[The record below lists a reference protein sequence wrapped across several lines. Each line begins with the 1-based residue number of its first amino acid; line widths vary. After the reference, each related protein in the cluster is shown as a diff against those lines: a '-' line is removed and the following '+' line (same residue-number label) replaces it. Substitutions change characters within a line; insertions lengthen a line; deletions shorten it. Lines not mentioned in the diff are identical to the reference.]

1 MVSPNP
7 MKHLDD
13 IPVWVFALLTVA
25 SFDAMALGGL
35 MGVRWLGH
43 RFGLYALLDN
53 NTVGWI
59 FSAILVMYAIAIGL
73 IAIATW
79 GNASTAAATAS
90 QEASHIV
97 ILYRTSAGY
106 PEPLRSHVTNA
117 VFGYTQ
123 SIIKDVWPA
132 QQRGEVTEKGG
143 EFLLSIARRLLEFE
157 PATNGQSI
165 VHAEA
170 LRALST
176 LVEFRRRRIEATS
189 YAVPGALWAVVLVG
203 AALAIFASY
212 LFNVESL
219 LAQSLLTTLLAS
231 MIALLVF
238 FIATTDHPYR
248 GVNAIRP
255 RAYEIALGNL
265 TIV

>member
-1 MVSPNP
+1 M
-7 MKHLDD
+7 
-13 IPVWVFALLTVA
+13 
-25 SFDAMALGGL
+25 
-35 MGVRWLGH
+35 
-43 RFGLYALLDN
+43 
-53 NTVGWI
+53 
-59 FSAILVMYAIAIGL
+59 
-73 IAIATW
+73 
-79 GNASTAAATAS
+79 
-90 QEASHIV
+90 
-97 ILYRTSAGY
+97 
-106 PEPLRSHVTNA
+106 RSHLTNA
-117 VFGYTQ
+117 VLGYTQ

-132 QQRGEVTEKGG
+132 QQRGEVTEKGA
-143 EFLLSIARRLLEFE
+143 EILLSIARRILEFE
-157 PATNGQSI
+157 PATDGQFI

-189 YAVPGALWAVVLVG
+189 YAVPGALWAVVLIG
-203 AALAIFASY
+203 AVLAIFASY

-219 LAQSLLTTLLAS
+219 LAHSLLTTLLAS

-265 TIV
+265 TMV

>member
-1 MVSPNP
+1 

-13 IPVWVFALLTVA
+13 IPVWLFAILTVA
-25 SFDAMALGGL
+25 GFDATALAGL
-35 MGVRWLGH
+35 VCTRWLGH
-43 RFGLYALLDN
+43 MLGLYALLDN
-53 NTVGWI
+53 STVGWI

-79 GNASTAAATAS
+79 GNASTASAAAS

-97 ILYRTSAGY
+97 TLYRTMAGY
-106 PEPLRSHVTNA
+106 PEPQRSEFTHSILA
-117 VFGYTQ
+117 YTQ
-123 SIIKDVWPA
+123 SVIQIAWPA
-132 QQRGEVTEKGG
+132 QRLGEITEKGT
-143 EFLLSIARRLLEFE
+143 EILLSVGLRILAFE
-157 PATNGQSI
+157 PAPGAQSI
-165 VHAEA
+165 VHAEV
-170 LRALST
+170 LRAFNT

-189 YAVPGALWAVVLVG
+189 YAVPARQWVVVLIG
-203 AALAIFASY
+203 AALSIFASY

-248 GVNAIRP
+248 GVNAIEP
-255 RAYEIALGNL
+255 RAYEIVLRNL
-265 TIV
+265 TDAP

>member
-1 MVSPNP
+1 L
-7 MKHLDD
+7 KHLDD
-13 IPVWVFALLTVA
+13 IPVWLFALLTVV

-35 MGVRWLGH
+35 ICTRWLGH

-79 GNASTAAATAS
+79 ENASTASAAAS

-97 ILYRTSAGY
+97 IFYRTLAGY
-106 PEPLRSHVTNA
+106 PEPLRRHLSDSVL
-117 VFGYTQ
+117 GYTQ
-123 SIIKDVWPA
+123 SVIKDVWPA
-132 QQRGEVTEKGG
+132 QQRGELTEKGA
-143 EFLLSIARRLLEFE
+143 ENLLSIGRRMIEFE
-157 PATNGQSI
+157 PATEGQSI
-165 VHAEA
+165 LHAEA
-170 LRALST
+170 LRALLT
-176 LVEFRRRRIEATS
+176 LVEFRRRRIEATT
-189 YAVPGALWAVVLVG
+189 YAVPGALWTLVLIG

-265 TIV
+265 TTA

>member
-1 MVSPNP
+1 

-13 IPVWVFALLTVA
+13 IPVWLFALLTVVA
-25 SFDAMALGGL
+25 FDVTALVGL
-35 MGVRWLGH
+35 VCTRRLGH
-43 RFGLYALLDN
+43 AFGLYARLDN

-79 GNASTAAATAS
+79 GNASTASAAAS

-97 ILYRTSAGY
+97 TLYRTLSGY
-106 PEPLRSHVTNA
+106 PEPLRSDFTGSVRK
-117 VFGYTQ
+117 YTQ
-123 SIIKDVWPA
+123 SVIQTAWPA
-132 QQRGEVTEKGG
+132 QQRGEVNEKGT
-143 EFLLSIARRLLEFE
+143 EILLKVGLRILEFE
-157 PATNGQSI
+157 PATGGQSI

-170 LRALST
+170 LSAFNT
-176 LVEFRRRRIEATS
+176 LVELRRRRIEATS
-189 YAVPGALWAVVLVG
+189 YAVPATLWVVVLIG
-203 AALAIFASY
+203 AALSIFASY

-219 LAQSLLTTLLAS
+219 LAQSLLTMLLAS

-248 GVNAIRP
+248 GVNAIKP
-255 RAYEIALGNL
+255 RAYEIVLRNL
-265 TIV
+265 TDIP

>member
-1 MVSPNP
+1 LR
-7 MKHLDD
+7 HLDD
-13 IPVWVFALLTVA
+13 IPVWLFALLTVV
-25 SFDAMALGGL
+25 SFDAVGLGDFICT
-35 MGVRWLGH
+35 RWLGH

-53 NTVGWI
+53 NTVGCI

-79 GNASTAAATAS
+79 ENATTASAAAS

-97 ILYRTSAGY
+97 IFYRTLAAY
-106 PEPLRSHVTNA
+106 PEPLRSHLADSVL
-117 VFGYTQ
+117 GYTR
-123 SIIKDVWPA
+123 SIIEDVWPA
-132 QQRGEVTEKGG
+132 QQRGELTEKGA
-143 EFLLSIARRLLEFE
+143 ENLLSVGRRMIEFE
-157 PATNGQSI
+157 PATEGQSI
-165 VHAEA
+165 LHAEA
-170 LRALST
+170 LRALLT

-189 YAVPGALWAVVLVG
+189 YAVPGALWTLVLIG

-255 RAYEIALGNL
+255 RAYEITLSNL
-265 TIV
+265 TMI

>member
-1 MVSPNP
+1 

-13 IPVWVFALLTVA
+13 IPVWLFALLTVVA
-25 SFDAMALGGL
+25 FDVTALVGL
-35 MGVRWLGH
+35 VCTRRLGH
-43 RFGLYALLDN
+43 AFGLYARLDN

-79 GNASTAAATAS
+79 GNASTASAAAS

-97 ILYRTSAGY
+97 TLYRTLSGY
-106 PEPLRSHVTNA
+106 PEPLRSDFTGSVRK
-117 VFGYTQ
+117 YTQ
-123 SIIKDVWPA
+123 SVIQTAWPA
-132 QQRGEVTEKGG
+132 QQRGEVNEKGT
-143 EFLLSIARRLLEFE
+143 EILLKVGLRILEFE
-157 PATNGQSI
+157 PATGGQSI

-170 LRALST
+170 LSAFNT
-176 LVEFRRRRIEATS
+176 LVELRRRRIEATS
-189 YAVPGALWAVVLVG
+189 YAVPATLWVVVLIG
-203 AALAIFASY
+203 AALSIFASY

-219 LAQSLLTTLLAS
+219 LAQSLLTMLLAS

-248 GVNAIRP
+248 GVNALQP
-255 RAYEIALGNL
+255 RAYEIVLRNL
-265 TIV
+265 MNTP